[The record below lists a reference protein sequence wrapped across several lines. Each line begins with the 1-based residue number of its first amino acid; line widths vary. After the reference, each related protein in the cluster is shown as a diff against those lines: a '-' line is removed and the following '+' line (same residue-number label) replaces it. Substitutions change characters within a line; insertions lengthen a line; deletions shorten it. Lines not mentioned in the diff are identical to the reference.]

1 MIPERLLHIDL
12 WVAFGLLGQ
21 LFFTLRFVVQWL
33 ASERSGRST
42 VPIAF
47 WYFSLVG
54 GGMLFVYAFWYRHD
68 LVFTLGQ
75 AAGLFI
81 YTRNLMLIRRR
92 GPAAAVRAAQGG
104 PGPGA

>member
-1 MIPERLLHIDL
+1 MLERLLHLNAWI
-12 WVAFGLLGQ
+12 AFGLLGQ

-47 WYFSLVG
+47 WYFSLLG
-54 GGMLFVYAFWYRHD
+54 GAMLLVYALWYRHD

-75 AAGLFI
+75 GVGLLI
-81 YTRNLMLIRRR
+81 YTRNLMLIRR
-92 GPAAAVRAAQGG
+92 GAAAAGEIGTQGAA
-104 PGPGA
+104 GPGA

>member
-1 MIPERLLHIDL
+1 MTLERLLHIDV

-33 ASERSGRST
+33 ASEKSGRST
-42 VPIAF
+42 MPIAF
-47 WYFSLVG
+47 WYFSLLG
-54 GGMLFVYAFWYRHD
+54 GAMLFVYALWYRHD

-75 AAGLFI
+75 AVGLFV

-92 GPAAAVRAAQGG
+92 GPAAAVPAAQGR

>member
-1 MIPERLLHIDL
+1 MIPERLLHVDV

-21 LFFTLRFVVQWL
+21 LCFTLRFLVQWL

-47 WYFSLVG
+47 WYFSLMG
-54 GGMLFVYAFWYRHD
+54 GAMLFVYAFWYRHD

-75 AAGLFI
+75 AAGLLV
-81 YTRNLMLIRRR
+81 YTRNLVLIRK
-92 GPAAAVRAAQGG
+92 GAPAAAVSAAQGR

>member
-1 MIPERLLHIDL
+1 MIPDRLLHVDS

-21 LFFTLRFVVQWL
+21 VFFTLRFVVQWL

-42 VPIAF
+42 VPLAF
-47 WYFSLVG
+47 WYFSLLG
-54 GGMLFVYAFWYRHD
+54 GAMLFVYALFYRHD

-75 AAGLFI
+75 GTGLFI
-81 YTRNLMLIRRR
+81 YTRNLMLIRRQ
-92 GPAAAVRAAQGG
+92 AASAPGGAVQGA